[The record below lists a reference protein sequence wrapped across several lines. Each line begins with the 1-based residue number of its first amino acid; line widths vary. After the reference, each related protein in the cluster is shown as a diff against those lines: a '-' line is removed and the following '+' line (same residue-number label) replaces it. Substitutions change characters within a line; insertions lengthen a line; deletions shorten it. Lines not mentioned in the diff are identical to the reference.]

1 MASFSYLCKE
11 LLPILGVIALIFLI
25 IFLFK
30 LIKLI
35 ISLDVTVNKTHG
47 SIEMVEK
54 SLDKVQ
60 APLDTAVNVS
70 KHIDDACEATGKA
83 INDAKDYVSK
93 NLDNIKN
100 KVSSFVKKEEKTND
114 EPDELKE
121 VSLDDILSKGE

>member
-1 MASFSYLCKE
+1 MTSFSYLCKE

-83 INDAKDYVSK
+83 INDAKDYVLK
-93 NLDNIKN
+93 D

-114 EPDELKE
+114 ESDELKE

>member
-1 MASFSYLCKE
+1 
-11 LLPILGVIALIFLI
+11 
-25 IFLFK
+25 
-30 LIKLI
+30 
-35 ISLDVTVNKTHG
+35 
-47 SIEMVEK
+47 MVEK

-93 NLDNIKN
+93 NLDNIKD
-100 KVSSFVKKEEKTND
+100 KVSSFVKKEEKTDD

>member
-70 KHIDDACEATGKA
+70 G
-83 INDAKDYVSK
+83 
-93 NLDNIKN
+93 
-100 KVSSFVKKEEKTND
+100 
-114 EPDELKE
+114 
-121 VSLDDILSKGE
+121 